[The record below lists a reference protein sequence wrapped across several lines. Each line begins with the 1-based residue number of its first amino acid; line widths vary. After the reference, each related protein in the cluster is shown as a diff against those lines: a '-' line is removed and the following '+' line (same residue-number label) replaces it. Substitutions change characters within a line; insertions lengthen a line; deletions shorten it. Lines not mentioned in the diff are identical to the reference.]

1 MIGETRGGK
10 LRKRFE
16 WSRREKI
23 GVALVL
29 ALLMFAS
36 LCALPGTAG
45 VAKALASSVTWIEGN
60 AEWKYMDNGS
70 NQGTAWRGA
79 SFNDSGW
86 STGAGPFGYS
96 GNYTQTSTTAFG
108 QINKIIS
115 YGPSSSNKY
124 ATSYFRNS
132 FTVDDVNNIDKVEA
146 MIGIDDGL
154 VLYVNGQEAYRRNM
168 PSGSVTYTTLA
179 SSALGPP
186 DLATVDLTSSLQ
198 GVLHNGANVIA
209 VEVHQATAGSS
220 DLYFDMSLT
229 LTPLTQSGITVS
241 ETGMAQVLGTD
252 IPNNQLAFRMRAL
265 EGSFTI
271 NNEDGSAETFTVT
284 IRNAD
289 PDYIT
294 VSEGRILSKGA
305 NSFVFE
311 VDVPADDS
319 VTVQVGPWYYPDPD
333 NFYFIAWSD
342 NQEGSTPFKNKLL
355 AKAERIN
362 PVFSVNAGDVTAGT
376 PGTVGGAGHATE
388 YGYPNDY
395 VKDEDY
401 THYLS
406 LLENY
411 TTPIFEVPGNHD
423 LVRGGWVDRSDARYG
438 MGEAMWNK
446 YLGPTTYSFD
456 VGNTHFMM
464 TNFHYDM
471 PDWTKRWGG
480 NLNNGYLKMG
490 TVGYQTT
497 LPNDDVGE
505 ALYNWMNSTFA
516 AAAGKTNKIAV
527 SHHNFNMFVSDGNTV
542 GTARDLYSEH
552 DVSYMIS
559 GHQHNY
565 QSNVDPV
572 TGIPYLVIGTA
583 SHSNPAFALV
593 HVNGS
598 QITHQH
604 MLADNIN
611 LSINYNGSNN
621 GTLATN
627 TATIQNSGYNMPFVR
642 LKFKMSNDHA
652 VYEAKDV
659 STGASIPTT
668 FSKQFDDY
676 TVVYVETS
684 IGNGA
689 TRNVEVTPVAGANE
703 INVALNK
710 SVSTSDTGTP
720 SPGYGPAEAVDG
732 IGGQWDNGW
741 SPVTFEGLS
750 PWLQVDLGDEYVIQR
765 VQVDDRPY
773 DGQDGRPAWSAPRSN
788 FEIRASNDPNF
799 GTYAVLG
806 SVGSTPYS
814 GYVWNH
820 SVTNTNAYRYIRYA
834 RTDTGY
840 SFLSELR
847 VFAEEGPSV

>member
-1 MIGETRGGK
+1 MNAKSIG
-10 LRKRFE
+10 RKVISLFIAMLLLT
-16 WSRREKI
+16 S
-23 GVALVL
+23 LL
-29 ALLMFAS
+29 AITGPAK
-36 LCALPGTAG
+36 TAE
-45 VAKALASSVTWIEGN
+45 ATPASVTLIAGN
-60 AEWKYMDNGS
+60 SEWKYLDDGS
-70 NQGTAWRGA
+70 NQGTAWRAA

-86 STGAGPFGYS
+86 NTAAGPFGYS
-96 GNYTQTSTTAFG
+96 GNYAQTTTTAFG
-108 QINKIIS
+108 PINEVIS
-115 YGPSSSNKY
+115 YGPSSTSKY
-124 ATSYFRNS
+124 VTTYFRNT
-132 FTVDDVNNIDKVEA
+132 FTIDDKDNIA
-146 MIGIDDGL
+146 SIAANIGIDDGL

-168 PSGSVTYTTLA
+168 PSGTVTNTTWA
-179 SSALGPP
+179 SSALGAP
-186 DLATVDLTSSLQ
+186 DSVTADLTTALQ
-198 GVLHNGANVIA
+198 SVLQNGVNVIA
-209 VEVHQATAGSS
+209 AEVHQATAGSS

-229 LTPLTQSGITVS
+229 LTPLPSSGVTVS
-241 ETGMAQVLGTD
+241 QSGMAQVIGTD

-271 NNEDGSAETFTVT
+271 HNENEAAKTFTVT

-294 VSEGRILSKGA
+294 VSEGTMLSKGT

-311 VDVPADDS
+311 LNVPADDS
-319 VTVQVGPWYYPDPD
+319 ITVQVAPWYEPDPD

-342 NQEGSTPFKNKLL
+342 NQDGTSPFKNKLL
-355 AKAERIN
+355 VKAELIN
-362 PVFSVNAGDVTAGT
+362 PVFSVNAGDVTTGT
-376 PGTVGGAGHATE
+376 PGTIGGAGNANE

-395 VKDEDY
+395 VKDIDY
-401 THYLS
+401 TKYLS

-423 LVRGGWVDRSDARYG
+423 LVRGGWVDRSDTRYG

-471 PDWTKRWGG
+471 PNWTKRWGG

-490 TVGYQTT
+490 TVGYLTTT
-497 LPNDDVGE
+497 LANDDVGD
-505 ALYNWMNSTFA
+505 ALYNWMDATFA
-516 AAAGKTNKIAV
+516 AAAGKTNRIAV

-542 GTARDLYSEH
+542 GTARTLYSNH

-565 QSNVDPV
+565 QSNVDSV

-611 LSINYNGSNN
+611 LTINYNSANN
-621 GTLATN
+621 GTLTTN
-627 TATIQNSGYNMPFVR
+627 TAMIQNSGYNMPFVR
-642 LKFKMSNDHA
+642 LKFRMSNDHEI
-652 VYEAKDV
+652 YEAKDV
-659 STGASIPTT
+659 ATGATIPS
-668 FSKQFDDY
+668 FSKRFDDY

-689 TRNVEVTPVAGANE
+689 TRNVEVTPAAGGNE

-710 SVSTSDTGTP
+710 TVSTSDTTAP
-720 SPGYGPAEAVDG
+720 SPDYDPMEVVDG

-741 SPVTFEGLS
+741 SPVTFEGIS
-750 PWLQVDLGDEYVIQR
+750 PWLQVDLGNAYVIKR

-773 DGQDGRPAWSAPRSN
+773 DGQDGRPDWNGPRRN
-788 FEIRASNDPNF
+788 FEIRASNDPSF

-806 SVGSTPYS
+806 SVGTTPYS
-814 GYVWNH
+814 GYVWNQAV
-820 SVTNTNAYRYIRYA
+820 SDSNAYRYIRYA

-840 SFLSELR
+840 SFLSELS
-847 VFAEEGPSV
+847 VYSEADPSD